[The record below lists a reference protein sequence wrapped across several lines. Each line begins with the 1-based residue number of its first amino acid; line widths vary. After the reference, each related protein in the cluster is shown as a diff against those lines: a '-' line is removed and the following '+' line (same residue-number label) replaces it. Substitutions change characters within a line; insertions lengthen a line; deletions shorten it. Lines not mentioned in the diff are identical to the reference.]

1 MLEYDLKLNNFF
13 YGAQQSLLKSKL
25 SFSRRFFVT
34 SDRKFIEIEPLCP
47 CCNSYGGVVR
57 NGWHGCKAKVVEEL
71 GLEVKI
77 GQYVCKKCDCYWSVR
92 CEEVDSFIEQYKQ
105 VVTGVV
111 FDLYV
116 KGVSLRNVIDH
127 VQACWCYSVSHEWVR
142 QVYVEAAEMVEQAKV
157 LETSGVFHYDEQFLS
172 QGARITLKDAVTK
185 KVVLD
190 QLFDDKKRET
200 VIEALNKAL
209 KPYKKVVLIADMDS
223 KYPGVLKE
231 LYHGKVEIQWC
242 IFHLYKLVGKEFKQA
257 YKRRSFPLEQLLNK
271 YEVFNIFFNHQLE
284 MNFLRQQLR
293 KFEKRKKLL
302 KETKLGEKEKSEKLK
317 EYEKKLKKEF
327 SEYLASLKKNRRRK
341 NGTKL
346 KARTRES
353 AEYYMVRLEKVLKA
367 FLPKKL
373 KERIKY
379 IRKHWNKFTTFYNHD
394 NVPPTNNGIEQYF
407 SATLQKTQKK
417 RFRTKKSAQL
427 RLNIFK
433 AKTND
438 VKIFK
443 PINFFAFMLLFAKIA
458 NLFLIT

>member
-13 YGAQQSLLKSKL
+13 YGVKPVLLEQEFPRK
-25 SFSRRFFVT
+25 FFVT

-47 CCNSYGGVVR
+47 CCNSYGYVVH
-57 NGWHGCKAKVVEEL
+57 NGWHGCKAKVVKEL
-71 GLEVKI
+71 GLEIKN
-77 GQYVCKKCDCYWSVR
+77 GQYWCKKCGCYWSVR
-92 CEEVDSFIEQYKQ
+92 CEEVDCFIEQYKQ

-111 FDLYV
+111 FDLYI
-116 KGVSLRNVIDH
+116 KGLSLRNVIDH
-127 VQACWCYSVSHEWVR
+127 VQSCLCYSVSHEWVR

-172 QGARITLKDAVTK
+172 QGVRITLKDSVTK
-185 KVVLD
+185 KVILD
-190 QLFDDKKRET
+190 QLFNDKRRET
-200 VIEALNKAL
+200 IIEALNKAL

-242 IFHLYKLVGKEFKQA
+242 IFHLYRLIGKEFKQA
-257 YKRRSFPLEQLLNK
+257 YKGKSFPLEQLLNK
-271 YEVFNIFFNHQLE
+271 YEIFNIFFNHQLE

-293 KFEKRKKLL
+293 KFEQRKKLL
-302 KETKLGEKEKSEKLK
+302 KKSKKLSEKEKREKLK

-327 SEYLASLKKNRRRK
+327 NEYLASLKKNRRRK

-346 KARTRES
+346 KVRTKES
-353 AEYYMVRLEKVLKA
+353 AEYYLIRIEKVLKA
-367 FLPKKL
+367 FFPKKL

-379 IRKHWNKFTTFYNHD
+379 VRKHWNKFTTFYNHD

-407 SATLQKTQKK
+407 SATLQKTSKK
-417 RFRTKKSAQL
+417 RFRTKKSTQL

-433 AKTND
+433 AKNNN

-443 PINFFAFMLLFAKIA
+443 PVNFFTFMLLFAKIA